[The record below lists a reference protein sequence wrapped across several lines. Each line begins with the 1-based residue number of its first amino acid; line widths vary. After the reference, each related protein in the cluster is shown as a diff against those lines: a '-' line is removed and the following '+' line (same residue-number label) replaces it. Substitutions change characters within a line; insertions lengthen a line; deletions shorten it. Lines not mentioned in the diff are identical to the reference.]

1 MTNTIKYS
9 LGALVI
15 LLLLYFTNQS
25 SQKSYSLVGN
35 PIFSGN
41 NEEIFRI
48 LLTENDDVLELVRSD
63 TTWTITQADS
73 FKVKDFQLEKL
84 FDRLL
89 KVEQEMLISS
99 KSEKWE
105 KFGVDDSLGRHLQ
118 VFDEND
124 NELIHYVFGNSGQ
137 DYQHNYIRKN
147 MSNDVYRTNDNVY
160 FLLNT
165 NTTYWGEK
173 PKAPDSKDIDEN

>member
-63 TTWTITQADS
+63 TTWSITQADS
-73 FKVKDFQLEKL
+73 FKVKDF
-84 FDRLL
+84 
-89 KVEQEMLISS
+89 
-99 KSEKWE
+99 
-105 KFGVDDSLGRHLQ
+105 
-118 VFDEND
+118 
-124 NELIHYVFGNSGQ
+124 
-137 DYQHNYIRKN
+137 
-147 MSNDVYRTNDNVY
+147 
-160 FLLNT
+160 
-165 NTTYWGEK
+165 
-173 PKAPDSKDIDEN
+173 